1 MPLIGLMHAPP
12 ARSILYRTV
21 TSKKIV
27 LVLKLDLIQCRHAF
41 TTRTV
46 FVSCVDP
53 RVRASEYSSGLY
65 KQLETAN
72 RLLRACRL

>member
-1 MPLIGLMHAPP
+1 MHAPP

-27 LVLKLDLIQCRHAF
+27 LVLKLDPIQCLHAF

-53 RVRASEYSSGLY
+53 RVRASGLC

>member
-1 MPLIGLMHAPP
+1 MHAPP

-41 TTRTV
+41 TNLTV

-53 RVRASEYSSGLY
+53 RVRASGLY

-72 RLLRACRL
+72 PMIGS